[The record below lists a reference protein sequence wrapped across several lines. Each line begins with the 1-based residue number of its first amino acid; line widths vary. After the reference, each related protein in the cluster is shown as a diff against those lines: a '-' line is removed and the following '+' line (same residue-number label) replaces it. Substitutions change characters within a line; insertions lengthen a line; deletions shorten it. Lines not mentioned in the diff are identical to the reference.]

1 MDRQREHQ
9 ANERTF
15 LAWLRTSISLIGFGF
30 AIARFGLFLQEFQST
45 GDASGASAANS
56 QMLGLGLVISGV
68 AVIVLAGWRY
78 NQVFHQIERGAY
90 RPSRWTIWV
99 LTALVTLLGL
109 LSIPLLI
116 NQRSTSRPSRS
127 QSFKSQ
133 SSKSQSSKPQ
143 SSKPQSSKSQS
154 SRLPRPAMQQR

>member
-30 AIARFGLFLQEFQST
+30 AIARFGLFLQEFQS
-45 GDASGASAANS
+45 ANESNASAANS
-56 QMLGLGLVISGV
+56 QLLGLGLVVSGV

-99 LTALVTLLGL
+99 LTVLVTFLGL
-109 LSIPLLI
+109 LSIPLLQG
-116 NQRSTSRPSRS
+116 QRSPSNA
-127 QSFKSQ
+127 
-133 SSKSQSSKPQ
+133 SKSSIRRSMP
-143 SSKPQSSKSQS
+143 
-154 SRLPRPAMQQR
+154 